1 MIKFCLVMIVRDEA
15 TIIERCLTSMQN
27 IADSYYIMDTGSKD
41 NTPEIIQTFMQNI
54 NIPGELESIEW
65 KNFGYNKSLLL
76 KNARE
81 HSNPAISQS
90 EYYIWL
96 DADEVWITNKTDPLS
111 YFTPEDTN
119 RLYIELQEK
128 PNTDI
133 FNIRTLYGTLEYF
146 RWNIV
151 RNNQLYVWKQPV
163 HEYLEGTVSNVTS
176 HIEWFYLLARK
187 EGNSSRNPERQLN
200 DIRMFEEFLAENP
213 DEPRATFYLAQSYED
228 VGNKV
233 MAEKMYRKRIQLEGY
248 YNERYIACLRLG
260 RILQSVSGKKRW
272 WLEGTLISPMRLECY
287 YELMMLEHN
296 NNNHRAAIAWG
307 LMASINRHIDN
318 SFMFAEKEIYNY
330 KFDMFFAISAYY
342 AEQYK
347 LGYDANIRAVN
358 SLDKNHEYY
367 NLLVSNLQW
376 FLPKISQMTQMP
388 TEKVPRQEF
397 IVIENFYP
405 DPDSVRKDG
414 LLAQYNV
421 TGNFP
426 GTRSKPYF
434 YDGIREK
441 FERIIGRP
449 ITYWPTDKYNG
460 AFQWTTAN
468 MKSWIHRDL
477 TEWSAIVFLTPG
489 APADG
494 GTRFYTHKDTNLT
507 YAPTKE
513 LEDFLQ
519 KDTFDVDK
527 WVLTDTI
534 GNVYNRCVLFR
545 GKRTHISDRY
555 FGDCLENGR
564 LFQMFFFN
572 DNMKKDH
579 VGTF

>member
-1 MIKFCLVMIVRDEA
+1 MTKFCLVMIVRDEA

-27 IADSYYIMDTGSKD
+27 IADSYYIMDTGSQD
-41 NTPEIIQTFMQNI
+41 NTPEIIQTFMKNI
-54 NIPGELESIEW
+54 NIPGVVESTEW

-81 HSNPAISQS
+81 HSNSSISQS
-90 EYYIWL
+90 EYYVWL
-96 DADEVWITNKTDPLS
+96 DADEVWITNKNDPLS
-111 YFTPEDTN
+111 YFTQENTN
-119 RLYIELQEK
+119 RLYKELQE
-128 PNTDI
+128 NTNANI
-133 FNIRTLYGTLEYF
+133 FNICTLYETLEYF

-151 RNNQLYVWKQPV
+151 RNNQLYQWKQPV

-176 HIEWFYLLARK
+176 YIEWFYLLARK

-200 DIRMFEEFLAENP
+200 DIRMFEEFLLENP
-213 DEPRATFYLAQSYED
+213 DEPRATFYLAQSYEE
-228 VGNKV
+228 VGNID
-233 MAEKMYRKRIQLEGY
+233 MAEKTYRKRIQLNGY

-260 RILQSVSGKKRW
+260 RILKSVSGKKRW

-296 NNNHRAAIAWG
+296 NNNHNAAVGWG
-307 LMASINRHIDN
+307 VMASKSRKIEN
-318 SFMFAEKEIYNY
+318 SFMFSEKDIYTY

-347 LGYDANIRAVN
+347 LGYDANIRAIN
-358 SLDKNHEYY
+358 SIDKNNENY

-376 FLPKISQMTQMP
+376 FLPKLNSQML
-388 TEKVPRQEF
+388 TENRIVPRQEF
-397 IVIENFYP
+397 IVIENFYK
-405 DPDSVRKDG
+405 DPDFVRNEA
-414 LLAQYNV
+414 LSAEYNV

-426 GTRSKPYF
+426 GVRSKPYF
-434 YDGIREK
+434 YHGIRDK

-449 ITYWPTDKYNG
+449 ITYWPTDNYNG
-460 AFQWTTAN
+460 AFQWTTAD

-477 TEWSAIVFLTPG
+477 TQWSAIVFLTPD

-494 GTRFYTHKDTNLT
+494 GTCFYTHKETNLV

-513 LEDFLQ
+513 LEDFLR
-519 KDTFDVDK
+519 KDTFDMDK
-527 WVLTDTI
+527 WVLTDRI

-564 LFQMFFFN
+564 LFQMFFFD
-572 DNMKKDH
+572 DNMK
-579 VGTF
+579 